1 MLEGLSEKEASMRIE
16 EWSICANPA
25 DAYVPPELRTKTLHG
40 KVFGHPRF
48 EDGHEVTTSAICGVK
63 DGQIVTTS
71 GSLYEL
77 GEPDAKYEA
86 AFPGARLRALG
97 LPSNVTSTTCENGTH
112 QD

>member
-1 MLEGLSEKEASMRIE
+1 MRIE